1 MGFGKLFQAICF
13 IGFTLVQASLAQN
26 SYRDFLD
33 GQNAARAEVGVAP
46 LTWNHTL
53 QVYAKNYANK
63 RRDCNLEHSNGPY
76 GENIAQG
83 WGTFSAVEAVKMW
96 VDEKQFYDVKSNSC
110 KGGECLHY
118 TQVVWRNTKS
128 IGCARVNCYKDGGI
142 FMTCN
147 YDPIGNYDGER
158 PF

>member
-1 MGFGKLFQAICF
+1 MEFSKFFLAICF
-13 IGFTLVQASLAQN
+13 IGFTLIHASLAQN
-26 SYRDFLD
+26 SHRDFLNAH
-33 GQNAARAEVGVAP
+33 NAARAEVGVAP

-53 QVYAKNYANK
+53 QVYARNYANK

-83 WGTFSAVEAVKMW
+83 WGTFTALEAVKMW
-96 VDEKQFYDVKSNSC
+96 VDEKQYYDCKSGSC

-118 TQVVWRNTKS
+118 TQVVWRDTKR
-128 IGCARVNCYKDGGI
+128 IGCARVKCNKDGGI

-147 YDPIGNYDGER
+147 YDPIGNYVGER